1 MMKIIAENKKI
12 NNMAELQ
19 EMIALTKPGT
29 EVNITVN
36 RDGKDK
42 TLKVKLQKNEEVS
55 GVGETKTANMLG
67 AKFEK
72 VDKDTK
78 ARLGI
83 SGGIEVAKLSNGKL
97 RSEGVREG
105 FIILKANNQNI
116 RTVED
121 LSTAFKT
128 ASNSAEQTLWIW
140 GKTPAG
146 KSQSFAVIVGEE

>member
-105 FIILKANNQNI
+105 FIILKANDTAINS
-116 RTVED
+116 EKD
-121 LSTAFKT
+121 LD
-128 ASNSAEQTLWIW
+128 
-140 GKTPAG
+140 
-146 KSQSFAVIVGEE
+146 AVIEAASATDDKVLFIVGVYPSGSRAYYAIDLR